1 MASGAVL
8 VRRVCPIDAADIVSR
23 DAQDFG
29 VLVLEDEEGAIPVVL
44 PDPGEGL
51 SRAIPERDLVR
62 LRFHVAPLC
71 AAWAAL
77 PSCAAQPVLLVKR
90 TARLSCTCSNATRPT
105 IMSPHRGG

>member
-8 VRRVCPIDAADIVSR
+8 VRCVCPLDAADIVSR

-29 VLVLEDEEGAIPVVL
+29 VLVLENEEGAIPVVL

-62 LRFHVAPLC
+62 LCFRVAPLC

-77 PSCAAQPVLLVKR
+77 SSCATQHVLLVKR
-90 TARLSCTCSNATRPT
+90 AAVIVYLLERRAPRSSIRT
-105 IMSPHRGG
+105 